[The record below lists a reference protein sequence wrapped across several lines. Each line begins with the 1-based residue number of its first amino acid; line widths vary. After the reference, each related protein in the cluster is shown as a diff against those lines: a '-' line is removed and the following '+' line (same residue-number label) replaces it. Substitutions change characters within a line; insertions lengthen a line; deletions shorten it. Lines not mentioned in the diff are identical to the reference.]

1 MVLVP
6 EAMLNELKG
15 KLPKPPE
22 FTSTIGLRSD
32 LDEIEHRDDL
42 TEKEKVGL
50 YGHQLHRYRQYLQQ
64 ARHPSAATSSPSP
77 ASAASAAS
85 AGSAASAA
93 SPADDLESQIIK
105 SVNKPGQKKAG
116 LLLDHL
122 KKSKVLT
129 WNKEGEIS
137 YRGRR
142 VPDSNI
148 VDLMSETQRQKPLRH
163 REPPA
168 GLEQF
173 AQALKETHAPKGYV
187 TNRDVI
193 KAMDKP
199 GKISTPRPLE
209 EEESGFQELTGFDHS
224 FYETPQ
230 RMVTPKPIRDA
241 GRKTA
246 RDIGKWLNLPS

>member
-64 ARHPSAATSSPSP
+64 ARHPSAATLPSP
-77 ASAASAAS
+77 AS

-93 SPADDLESQIIK
+93 SAPDDLESQIIK

-148 VDLMSETQRQKPLRH
+148 VDLMSETQRQKPL
-163 REPPA
+163 
-168 GLEQF
+168 
-173 AQALKETHAPKGYV
+173 LKT
-187 TNRDVI
+187 
-193 KAMDKP
+193 
-199 GKISTPRPLE
+199 S
-209 EEESGFQELTGFDHS
+209 
-224 FYETPQ
+224 
-230 RMVTPKPIRDA
+230 
-241 GRKTA
+241 
-246 RDIGKWLNLPS
+246 

>member
-64 ARHPSAATSSPSP
+64 ARHPTTATPSPSP
-77 ASAASAAS
+77 ASAAS
-85 AGSAASAA
+85 AGSAASGA
-93 SPADDLESQIIK
+93 SAPDDLESQIIK

-163 REPPA
+163 REP
-168 GLEQF
+168 
-173 AQALKETHAPKGYV
+173 
-187 TNRDVI
+187 
-193 KAMDKP
+193 
-199 GKISTPRPLE
+199 
-209 EEESGFQELTGFDHS
+209 
-224 FYETPQ
+224 
-230 RMVTPKPIRDA
+230 
-241 GRKTA
+241 
-246 RDIGKWLNLPS
+246 LPD